1 MRVTEFK
8 GTLAFLHEVVHG
20 AADRSYG
27 IQVAKLAGLPPS
39 VVKRAR
45 QVLASLEATRSSSSL
60 DALPLFSYEPR
71 EPPSAP
77 PPDEL
82 RAALMALDPDA
93 MSPRDALE
101 ALYKLKRLING
112 ET

>member
-1 MRVTEFK
+1 
-8 GTLAFLHEVVHG
+8 
-20 AADRSYG
+20 
-27 IQVAKLAGLPPS
+27 
-39 VVKRAR
+39 
-45 QVLASLEATRSSSSL
+45 VLASLEATRSSSSL

-71 EPPSAP
+71 EPPPAP

-82 RAALMALDPDA
+82 RTALMALDPDA